1 MFITSPLVNQD
12 FDLLIRSFRLLVTS
26 KRMLGKVVRNIV
38 KSTSDLWAQRIIS
51 ISKDQD
57 KESFSDLFAHFAPR
71 IKSFL
76 MKGGADPVT
85 AEDCAQETMVTV
97 WHKAHLFDPTRAAAS
112 TWIFTIARNKR
123 IDSARRQNRPEPEDL
138 PWGCNPEP
146 DASEIISMQQETS
159 RLAEAVK
166 SLPEKQRFIVERAFY
181 SDLSHQEIAA
191 ETGLPLGS
199 IKSSIRLALQ
209 RLRHNMK

>member
-123 IDSARRQNRPEPEDL
+123 IDSLRKKKDPKYNEIDLISSLYDQENEEKLSEDNNFFHKL
-138 PWGCNPEP
+138 SQKLNENDKILINMNFFEGKTHK
-146 DASEIISMQQETS
+146 IISET
-159 RLAEAVK
+159 LEIPLGTVK
-166 SLPEKQRFIVERAFY
+166 SRIRKI
-181 SDLSHQEIAA
+181 LS
-191 ETGLPLGS
+191 
-199 IKSSIRLALQ
+199 K
-209 RLRHNMK
+209 LRENI